1 MVFNSAIFALF
12 LPVVFVLY
20 WFAFQGSIRLRNAFL
35 IAASYVFYGWWDV
48 RFLAL
53 IALSSIVDYVAGR
66 FICRH
71 PKLALAM
78 SLTVNLGALAFFKYA
93 GFFVSSFVAAFSSIG
108 IDLHI
113 GTLSIILP
121 VGISFYTFQTL
132 SYTIDIYR
140 GKMQPTKDV
149 FAFFAYVSFFPQL
162 VAGPIE
168 RASTFLPQFLT
179 KRTFQYD
186 DAVNGMRQIVWGLFK
201 KMVVADGCASVVDPI
216 FADHG
221 AHSGSTL
228 FIGAVLFGIQIYGDF
243 SGYSDIAIGV
253 ARLFGFNLMRNF
265 ANPYF
270 AVDIRDFWQRWHIS
284 LSTWFRD
291 YVYIPLGGNRGS
303 ATRTSL
309 NVLIVFLLSGLWHGA
324 NWTFVIWGFYHA
336 VLFLPRFRYGAL
348 PTFLMVSLGWIFFRS
363 ASVSDAMG
371 YIQVMSTDLV
381 SLPSTMV
388 IIPVL
393 LSLLLMGIEW
403 MRRSRNHALELSDV
417 KSRSV
422 RWFIYL
428 ALILAIA
435 LLASPAQP
443 FIYFQF

>member
-12 LPVVFVLY
+12 LPIVFVLY
-20 WFAFQGSIRLRNAFL
+20 WFVSQRSIRLRNTFL

-53 IALSSIVDYVAGR
+53 IALSSLVDYLAGR
-66 FICRH
+66 LMGRH
-71 PKLALAM
+71 PKLALTL
-78 SLTVNLGALAFFKYA
+78 SVLVNLGALGFFKYA
-93 GFFVSSFVAAFSSIG
+93 GFFVDSFATAFATVG
-108 IDLHI
+108 IDLHV

-132 SYTIDIYR
+132 SYTIDVYR
-140 GKMQPTKDV
+140 GKLQPTKDV
-149 FAFFAYVSFFPQL
+149 LAFFAYVSFFPQL

-168 RASTFLPQFLT
+168 RASTFLPQFFT
-179 KRTFQYD
+179 KRDFLYN
-186 DAVNGMRQIVWGLFK
+186 DAVNGMRQILWGLFK

-216 FADHG
+216 FADPG
-221 AHSGSTL
+221 AHSGMTL
-228 FIGAVLFGIQIYGDF
+228 LIGAMLFGIQIYGDF

-253 ARLFGFNLMRNF
+253 ARLFGFHLMRNF

-348 PTFLMVSLGWIFFRS
+348 PTFLLVSLGWIFFRS
-363 ASVSDAMG
+363 ASVSDAMSFF
-371 YIQVMSTDLV
+371 QVMSTDLI

-388 IIPVL
+388 LIPII
-393 LSLLLMGIEW
+393 LSLFLMGVEW
-403 MRRSRNHALELSDV
+403 MRRSREHALELSDI
-417 KSRSV
+417 KSRFI
-422 RWFIYL
+422 RWMIYL
-428 ALILAIA
+428 SIILTIA

>member
-1 MVFNSAIFALF
+1 MVFNSAIFAIF
-12 LPVVFVLY
+12 LPIVFVLY

-53 IALSSIVDYVAGR
+53 IALSSLVDYLAGR
-66 FICRH
+66 LMGRH
-71 PKLALAM
+71 PKLALTL
-78 SLTVNLGALAFFKYA
+78 SVLVNLGALVFFKYA
-93 GFFVSSFVAAFSSIG
+93 GFFVDSFATAFATVG
-108 IDLHI
+108 IDLHV

-132 SYTIDIYR
+132 SYTIDVYR
-140 GKMQPTKDV
+140 GKLQPTKDV
-149 FAFFAYVSFFPQL
+149 LAFFAYVSFFPQL

-168 RASTFLPQFLT
+168 RASTFLPQFFT
-179 KRTFQYD
+179 KRDFLYN
-186 DAVNGMRQIVWGLFK
+186 DAVNGMRQILWGLFK

-216 FADHG
+216 FADPG
-221 AHSGSTL
+221 AHSGMTL
-228 FIGAVLFGIQIYGDF
+228 LIGAMLFGIQIYGDF

-253 ARLFGFNLMRNF
+253 ARLFGFHLMRNF

-348 PTFLMVSLGWIFFRS
+348 PTFLLVSLGWIFFRS
-363 ASVSDAMG
+363 ASVSDAMSFF
-371 YIQVMSTDLV
+371 QVMSTDLI

-393 LSLLLMGIEW
+393 LSFFLMGVEW
-403 MRRSRNHALELSDV
+403 MRRSREHALELSDI
-417 KSRSV
+417 KSRFI
-422 RWFIYL
+422 RWMIYL
-428 ALILAIA
+428 SIILTIA

>member
-12 LPVVFVLY
+12 LPIVFVLY
-20 WFAFQGSIRLRNAFL
+20 WFVFQRSIRLRNAFL
-35 IAASYVFYGWWDV
+35 IAASYLFYGWWDV

-53 IALSSIVDYVAGR
+53 IALSSLVDYLAGR
-66 FICRH
+66 MMSRH
-71 PKLALAM
+71 PKLALAL
-78 SLTVNLGALAFFKYA
+78 SLLVNLGALSFFKYA
-93 GFFVSSFVAAFSSIG
+93 GFFVTSFVDAFSSIG
-108 IDLHI
+108 IDLHV

-132 SYTIDIYR
+132 SYSIDVYR
-140 GKMQPTKDV
+140 GKLQPTKDV
-149 FAFFAYVSFFPQL
+149 LAFFAYVSFFPQL

-168 RASTFLPQFLT
+168 RASTFLPQFFT
-179 KRTFQYD
+179 KRDFLYD
-186 DAVNGMRQIVWGLFK
+186 DAVNGMRQILWGLFK
-201 KMVVADGCASVVDPI
+201 KMVVADGCAIVVDPI
-216 FADHG
+216 FADPG

-228 FIGAVLFGIQIYGDF
+228 IIGAMLFGIQIYGDF
-243 SGYSDIAIGV
+243 SGYTDIAIGV
-253 ARLFGFNLMRNF
+253 ARLFGFHLMRNF

-324 NWTFVIWGFYHA
+324 NWTFVIWGLYHA
-336 VLFLPRFRYGAL
+336 VLFLPRFRYGTL
-348 PTFLMVSLGWIFFRS
+348 PTFLLVSLGWIFFRS
-363 ASVSDAMG
+363 ASVSDAMSFFQG
-371 YIQVMSTDLV
+371 MSTDLV
-381 SLPSTMV
+381 SLPSTIV
-388 IIPVL
+388 IIPVV
-393 LSLLLMGIEW
+393 LSLFLMFIEW
-403 MRRSRNHALELSDV
+403 MRRSRDHALELSDI
-417 KSRSV
+417 KSRFV
-422 RWFIYL
+422 RWMIYL
-428 ALILAIA
+428 SIILAIS